1 MLLWLLINPLNY
13 RNENRQSLVSVLT
26 QKMALVLL
34 KRTTLGLPFFCRAGV
49 QGICKGVIL
58 TPLYRM
64 DTFVYRDENLILQHV
79 IAEVL
84 LSKSIVI
91 DNSQTLCFK
100 LSNIF
105 LFQHNCPSTDSAA
118 HFLR

>member
-26 QKMALVLL
+26 QKMVLVLL

-58 TPLYRM
+58 IPLYRM
-64 DTFVYRDENLILQHV
+64 ATFVYRDENLILQHV
-79 IAEVL
+79 IAKVL

-100 LSNIF
+100 
-105 LFQHNCPSTDSAA
+105 
-118 HFLR
+118 